1 VVWGAEYRAAELVD
15 RWGSAGGREMAKAGE
30 AMSKAKYDVH
40 PGVAMVQ
47 KWIAELQEKTG
58 RSLEEW
64 ISFVKKEGPRED
76 KARREWL
83 KSEHKLGT
91 NSAWWISERVDG
103 KGAEED
109 SPEEYLKTAV
119 VYVEGQYA
127 GAKEKLRPIFDVLMR
142 LGKSMG
148 ADVQVCPCKTM
159 VPLYREHVFAQIKPT
174 TNTRIDLGLALTHY
188 KGKLPK
194 RIIDTGGL
202 AKKDRITHRIP
213 IESVDEID
221 EEVKKWLKAA
231 YELRGMS

>member
-1 VVWGAEYRAAELVD
+1 VI
-15 RWGSAGGREMAKAGE
+15 
-30 AMSKAKYDVH
+30 AMVKAKEAKSAHLYDVH

-47 KWIAELQEKTG
+47 KWVAELKEKTG

-64 ISFVKKEGPRED
+64 IALAKKEGPKED

-83 KSEHKLGT
+83 KTKHKLGT

-103 KGAEED
+103 KGDEED
-109 SPEEYLKTAV
+109 SPEAYLKTAV
-119 VYVEGQYA
+119 VYLEEQYA
-127 GAKEKLRPIFDVLMR
+127 GVKEKLRPIYMELLQ
-142 LGKSMG
+142 LGKSLG
-148 ADVQVCPCKTM
+148 ADVKASPCKTM

-174 TNTRIDLGLALTHY
+174 TNTRIDLGFALTHY

-213 IESVDEID
+213 IESVEEID
-221 EEVKKWLKAA
+221 TEVKKWLKTA
-231 YELRGMS
+231 YDLDAK